1 VRFGELLG
9 KLRTEAGLTQ
19 AALAERAGLSVRT
32 VQAWSQDRRAP
43 VSPDFFK
50 LVKALGVPAD
60 AFAGIS
66 AEKPPARRRKPK
78 GK

>member
-1 VRFGELLG
+1 VRFDELLE
-9 KLRTEAGLTQ
+9 KLRAEAGLTQ

-32 VQAWSQDRRAP
+32 VQAWSQGRRSP

-50 LVKALGVPAD
+50 LVRALGVPAD

-66 AEKPPARRRKPK
+66 AGKPPPRRLKPK